1 MDAEVDTLD
10 LDLATRRPIVY
21 FPQNTTFL
29 LATHSSSNSGQ
40 RDDHESDKSMT

>member
-10 LDLATRRPIVY
+10 LNLETRRPIVY

-29 LATHSSSNSGQ
+29 LATHSNSNSGQ
-40 RDDHESDKSMT
+40 RNDHESDKSIR